1 MLSRFFGFFLKVLV
15 WQNKTLT
22 ILCRSPKGLEI
33 VLVQGLETPELGLSR
48 RKPFLIVGNE
58 AFSPAAGIRKA
69 YS

>member
-1 MLSRFFGFFLKVLV
+1 MFFFFFLKVLV

-33 VLVQGLETPELGLSR
+33 VLVQRLETPELGLSR
-48 RKPFLIVGNE
+48 RKPFLIVGE
-58 AFSPAAGIRKA
+58 WSLFPAAGIRKA